1 MVRMTYTYW
10 ILFLLFPLNNKKDF
24 ILALA
29 QSVLELK
36 GEMLMLNVMRLQDI
50 NIESIEA
57 ALQLK
62 RDEAPM
68 FFIQSPV
75 VVDCSSL
82 GDRGAMLDL
91 RALRRVLI
99 KMGFVP
105 VGLRGISD
113 EMRAASLAAGWN
125 VLRSPAKRSDQQ
137 ETAEKA
143 PKKVAEAV
151 VEKPKKQE
159 AVEKKPLVKEK
170 TSEPVESTEPQH
182 EMPPVSGIAKTSLT
196 IDRPIRSGQQVY
208 AKDAELVVLT
218 HTSAGSEVMSDG
230 SIHVYGALRGRVLAG
245 VKGDK
250 TARIFCRS
258 LEAELIVIAGCYQL
272 LDESDTKLKGK
283 PAMIHLE
290 NDKLIIEP
298 LD

>member
-1 MVRMTYTYW
+1 M
-10 ILFLLFPLNNKKDF
+10 
-24 ILALA
+24 ALT
-29 QSVLELK
+29 QSILELK

-50 NIESIEA
+50 DIGAIEA
-57 ALQLK
+57 ALQKK
-62 RDEAPM
+62 RDEAPL

-75 VVDCSSL
+75 VVDCSNL
-82 GDRGAMLDL
+82 GDKGGMLDL

-125 VLRSPAKRSDQQ
+125 VLRSPVKKR
-137 ETAEKA
+137 EKQAA
-143 PKKVAEAV
+143 PEQVPRKL
-151 VEKPKKQE
+151 
-159 AVEKKPLVKEK
+159 VEKKSKSEETPEEQPLVIEEAEKETEK
-170 TSEPVESTEPQH
+170 ATIKPVAKATQQQEKVNRPVEQPTALET
-182 EMPPVSGIAKTSLT
+182 AKTSLT
-196 IDRPIRSGQQVY
+196 INRPIRSGQQVY
-208 AKDAELVVLT
+208 AKNAELIILT
-218 HTSAGSEVMSDG
+218 HTSAGSEVMADG

-272 LDESDTKLKGK
+272 LDESDTELKGK

-298 LD
+298 LV